1 MADYY
6 SVLARA
12 ISRLSDSNARKRHE
26 IYERARAVVLEE
38 LSKLDPE
45 KVAPEQAQ
53 LEAAILRLEAEA
65 SARDAAVAAA
75 PPPQATPRPA
85 TDVAMA
91 AAPPSPPQA
100 APRPAADV
108 TMAAAPPPQAA
119 PPPAADGAMA
129 TAPPPQPVTD
139 VTPAPQRRP
148 ASGYFGAI
156 FRSPRRAKPV
166 QQTPP
171 APAPAQAPQGS
182 AGGRPAAKAPDE
194 LAGMLNSLRTML
206 FGTAFL
212 VAVLAFTGVVY
223 VRGLIW
229 VAAGAITYSGLLVV
243 TAAAFILS
251 LAVAV
256 SIFRSA
262 SSLPGF
268 GLLSRLIHSAS
279 RRVF

>member
-6 SVLARA
+6 TVLARA
-12 ISRLSDSNARKRHE
+12 ISRISDSNARKRHE

-45 KVAPEQAQ
+45 KIAPEQAQ
-53 LEAAILRLEAEA
+53 LEAAIQRLEAEA
-65 SARDAAVAAA
+65 SARDAAAAAA
-75 PPPQATPRPA
+75 P
-85 TDVAMA
+85 
-91 AAPPSPPQA
+91 PPQA
-100 APRPAADV
+100 APRPAAEATPAPRRQPAADMA
-108 TMAAAPPPQAA
+108 MAAAPPAEAA
-119 PPPAADGAMA
+119 PPPAVEA
-129 TAPPPQPVTD
+129 
-139 VTPAPQRRP
+139 TPAPQRQP
-148 ASGYFGAI
+148 SAGYFTRI
-156 FRSPRRAKPV
+156 FGSPRRAKPPA
-166 QQTPP
+166 QRTAP
-171 APAPAQAPQGS
+171 APAPVPAQAPEGS

-212 VAVLAFTGVVY
+212 VAVLAITGVVY
-223 VRGLIW
+223 VRALIW
-229 VAAGAITYSGLLVV
+229 VAAGTITYSGLLVV

-262 SSLPGF
+262 ASLPGF

>member
-6 SVLARA
+6 TVLARA

-45 KVAPEQAQ
+45 KIAPEQAQ
-53 LEAAILRLEAEA
+53 LEAAIQRLEAEA

-75 PPPQATPRPA
+75 PPPQA
-85 TDVAMA
+85 
-91 AAPPSPPQA
+91 APP
-100 APRPAADV
+100 PAADV
-108 TMAAAPPPQAA
+108 AMAAAPPPQAA
-119 PPPAADGAMA
+119 PAPAVEA
-129 TAPPPQPVTD
+129 
-139 VTPAPQRRP
+139 TPAPRRRP
-148 ASGYFGAI
+148 AAGYFGAI
-156 FRSPRRAKPV
+156 IRSPRRGKPPA

-171 APAPAQAPQGS
+171 APAPAQAPEGS
-182 AGGRPAAKAPDE
+182 AGGRRAANAPDE
-194 LAGMLNSLRTML
+194 LGGMLNSLRTML
-206 FGTAFL
+206 FGTASL
-212 VAVLAFTGVVY
+212 VAVLAITGVVY

-229 VAAGAITYSGLLVV
+229 VAAGAITYPGLLVV

-251 LAVAV
+251 LAVTV

-262 SSLPGF
+262 ASLPGF
-268 GLLSRLIHSAS
+268 GLLLRLIHSAS

>member
-6 SVLARA
+6 TVLARA

-45 KVAPEQAQ
+45 KIAPEQAQ

-75 PPPQATPRPA
+75 PPQA
-85 TDVAMA
+85 VL
-91 AAPPSPPQA
+91 
-100 APRPAADV
+100 RPAADV
-108 TMAAAPPPQAA
+108 AIAAAPPPQAVLR
-119 PPPAADGAMA
+119 PAA
-129 TAPPPQPVTD
+129 D

-148 ASGYFGAI
+148 ASGYIARVFG
-156 FRSPRRAKPV
+156 SPRRAKPV

-171 APAPAQAPQGS
+171 APAPVPAQAPQGS

>member
-6 SVLARA
+6 TVLARA

-45 KVAPEQAQ
+45 KIAPEQAQ
-53 LEAAILRLEAEA
+53 LEAAIQRLEAEA

-75 PPPQATPRPA
+75 PPPH
-85 TDVAMA
+85 
-91 AAPPSPPQA
+91 
-100 APRPAADV
+100 
-108 TMAAAPPPQAA
+108 AA
-119 PPPAADGAMA
+119 PPPAVEAMA
-129 TAPPPQPVTD
+129 
-139 VTPAPQRRP
+139 APQRQP
-148 ASGYFGAI
+148 AAGYFTRI
-156 FRSPRRAKPV
+156 FGSLRRGKPPAR
-166 QQTPP
+166 QTPP
-171 APAPAQAPQGS
+171 APAPAQAPEGS
-182 AGGRPAAKAPDE
+182 AGGRRAANAPDE
-194 LAGMLNSLRTML
+194 LSGMLNSLRTML
-206 FGTAFL
+206 FGTASL
-212 VAVLAFTGVVY
+212 VAVLAITGVVY

-229 VAAGAITYSGLLVV
+229 VAAGAITYPGLLVV

-262 SSLPGF
+262 ASLPGF

>member
-6 SVLARA
+6 TVLARA

-53 LEAAILRLEAEA
+53 LEAAIQRLEAEA
-65 SARDAAVAAA
+65 SARDAAAA
-75 PPPQATPRPA
+75 PPPQRAPRPA
-85 TDVAMA
+85 ADVAMA
-91 AAPPSPPQA
+91 AASPPQA
-100 APRPAADV
+100 APRPANVA
-108 TMAAAPPPQAA
+108 MAAAPAPQA
-119 PPPAADGAMA
+119 PPPAA
-129 TAPPPQPVTD
+129 D

-148 ASGYFGAI
+148 ASGYIARVFG
-156 FRSPRRAKPV
+156 SMRRGKPPV

-171 APAPAQAPQGS
+171 APAPAQAPEGS
-182 AGGRPAAKAPDE
+182 AGRRPAANAPDE
-194 LAGMLNSLRTML
+194 LSGMLNSLRTML

-212 VAVLAFTGVVY
+212 VAVLAITGVVY

>member
-75 PPPQATPRPA
+75 PPQAAPPPTADAAMATAPPPQAAPRPA
-85 TDVAMA
+85 ADVAMA

-100 APRPAADV
+100 APRP
-108 TMAAAPPPQAA
+108 QA
-119 PPPAADGAMA
+119 PPPA
-129 TAPPPQPVTD
+129 TD

-148 ASGYFGAI
+148 ASGYIARVFG
-156 FRSPRRAKPV
+156 SLRRANPV

-212 VAVLAFTGVVY
+212 VAVLAITGVVY